1 MSDERPVRRAL
12 LLSDLHLGWVVC
24 HELHRTLLDRL
35 PEAVDDAE
43 LIVLNGDIVDAC
55 RGVVRT
61 GERELIDRLAALVRQ
76 WRGEGRRVVYLE
88 GNHDPAR
95 PEDAP
100 LPEIFPEAWRYDF
113 LGATGERVRVLHGH
127 RFTDAPARLSAY
139 EARGR
144 PLLGIENRLHA
155 KYAASRAL
163 YRAGAG
169 WLVGTIGYLETA
181 LWLRRFSGRVASLL
195 AECDVLVHG
204 HFHFGPGRWRIG
216 GKPVWK
222 SGPWASAGHFGSV
235 DRMLRYD
242 DGRFERLRLT
252 SRGFVPI
259 ADGS

>member
-1 MSDERPVRRAL
+1 MDERPVRRAL

-43 LIVLNGDIVDAC
+43 LIVFNGDIVDAC
-55 RGVVRT
+55 RGVVRA
-61 GERELIDRLAALVRQ
+61 REMELVERLAELVER
-76 WRGEGRRVVYLE
+76 WRREGRRVVYLE

-95 PEDAP
+95 SGDAP
-100 LPEIFPEAWRYDF
+100 LPSFFPEAWRFDF
-113 LGATGERVRVLHGH
+113 LGASGERVRVLHGH
-127 RFTDAPARLSAY
+127 RFSDAPARLSTY

-144 PLLGIENRLHA
+144 PLLGVENRLQA

-169 WLVGTIGYLETA
+169 RLVGAIGYLETV
-181 LWLRRFSGRVASLL
+181 LWLRRFSGRVAPLL

-204 HFHFGPGRWRIG
+204 HFHFGAGRRHIG

-222 SGPWASAGHFGSV
+222 SGPWASAGHLGSV
-235 DRMLRYD
+235 DRMLRYV

-252 SRGFVPI
+252 ARGFVPI
-259 ADGS
+259 DDGS